1 MKNVLNNIKNKN
13 ELNKLNAKVREIDKY
28 DAEYSQMSDIEL
40 QNKTV
45 EFKERYKRG
54 ESLDSLL
61 PEAFAAIKEADYR
74 VLGMKPFD
82 VQLIGGM
89 VLNSGN
95 IAEMKTGEGKTLVA
109 TLPAYLNALTGKGVH
124 VVTVNE
130 YLAQRDAEEMGKVYN
145 FMGLS
150 VGCVTNKMKTQ
161 ERQDAYAKDI
171 TYLTN
176 NELGFDYLRDNMVKR
191 QSQTVQRD
199 LNYVIIDEIDSI
211 LIDEART
218 PLIISGSS
226 NSETLVIKQVDFLAS
241 QMEKHITTKEFSKID
256 AINGV
261 VEEEKGDYVVNLKTK
276 SIVLTESGAEK
287 AENFFHVDNLSDPEC
302 THLLYLLNAS
312 LRAYGIMQK
321 DKDYVVRNGDILI
334 VDEFTGRIMEGR
346 RYSDGLHQ
354 ALEAKE
360 KVEIKPES
368 QTLATITYQ
377 NLFNKY
383 NKKSGMTGTGIEEQ
397 KEFKET
403 YGMNIVQV
411 PTNRP
416 VLRNDREDV
425 VYPTL
430 NGKYNAIIEEVKR
443 AHVKGQPVLIGTSDI
458 DSSEHISDLL
468 KVENID
474 HFVLNAKNDEKEAE
488 IVEQAGK
495 VGRVTVATNM
505 AGRGTDIKLEDK
517 SKKLGGLKVI
527 GTERNESRRIDN
539 QLRGR
544 SGRQGDP
551 GESVFFLS
559 LEDNLLK
566 IFGSDKNVE
575 KFKFN
580 GDEDTPITGKTLTRV
595 IKSAQS
601 KIEDNNFATRKS
613 LLEYDKVNNSQRE
626 KIYNERKKV
635 LAGEDVLD
643 QIIRMIFDLVDEVV
657 DDTLVSNKISETDLE
672 LLNTRIKR
680 IFNIDVKNSIMTI
693 TSKKAI
699 KKVIR
704 KLVLKSYRD
713 NEKEFNDNEQLRM
726 IERQVLLKV
735 IDEEWKKH
743 LDNLEALKQWVNVRA
758 YAQKDPKLEYKRL
771 ASKLFA
777 DTLKSIKIETL
788 ETLFNMPNELLSLS
802 KTAEKEAM

>member
-287 AENFFHVDNLSDPEC
+287 AENFFHIDNLSDPDC

-321 DKDYVVRNGDILI
+321 DKDYVIRNGEILI

-383 NKKSGMTGTGIEEQ
+383 NKKCGMTGTGIEEK

-403 YGMNIVQV
+403 YGMDIVQI

-416 VLRNDREDV
+416 VLRNDREDI

-430 NGKYNAIIEEVKR
+430 NGKYNAVIEEVKK
-443 AHVKGQPVLIGTSDI
+443 AHSKGQPILIGTADI
-458 DSSEHISDLL
+458 DSSERISDLL
-468 KVENID
+468 RMENID

-505 AGRGTDIKLEDK
+505 AGRGTDIKLEKK
-517 SKKLGGLKVI
+517 SKELGGLKVI

-713 NEKEFNDNEQLRM
+713 KEKELNDNEQLRM

-777 DTLKSIKIETL
+777 DTLKNIKIETL
-788 ETLFNMPNELLSLS
+788 ETLFNMSNELLSLS